1 MVSSFLCLERLIGIS
16 IKKVPNYKVNKK
28 DLDQRLVRVSVME
41 FKSFLISIKDA
52 VHMINKVF
60 RLQKRY
66 SEILCSVSI

>member
-16 IKKVPNYKVNKK
+16 IKKVLNYKANKK

-66 SEILCSVSI
+66 SEILCSDSI